1 MKYTVQRGTKDILPN
16 EIGVWQIIEKTCRK
30 LFELYNY
37 KEIRT
42 PIFEA
47 TELFSRSIGSTTDI
61 VSKEMYTFPDR
72 KGRSLT
78 LRPEETAPVVRASIQ
93 NNLLSKNNTTKLYYL
108 GPMFRYERPQAGR
121 QRQFHQ
127 AGIEVFGS
135 DDPLVDVEVILLAE
149 QIGNRL
155 GLSDL
160 GIDINSVGD
169 KQCRPEYI
177 KSLKDYFKDKI
188 KEMCGECGKRFEFNP
203 LRILDCKEPNCQK
216 YIEKA
221 PASSQTLCLDCKIH
235 FEKVIEGL
243 KASGIKYKINNRLV
257 RGLDYYTRTTFEVI
271 SKQLGAQNAVCGGG
285 RYDTLVEE
293 LGGGPIPAMG
303 FAIGLERI
311 VEIVKSQTLPAGR
324 QVPMTKSQQGIK
336 LYIVTLGEEA
346 QKIGFDL
353 LTKARKAGI
362 SSDMDY
368 LGKGLSAQLKAADR
382 QKAKYSLIIGEEEIK
397 KNKYI
402 LRDMKSASQTEV
414 SPDEVIQTFQK

>member
-1 MKYTVQRGTKDILPN
+1 MKYTVQRGTKDILPD
-16 EIGVWQIIEKTCRK
+16 EVSVWQVIEKTCRK

-47 TELFSRSIGSTTDI
+47 TDLFSRSIGSTTDI

-78 LRPEETAPVVRASIQ
+78 LRPEETAPVVRAGIEH
-93 NNLLSKNNTTKLYYL
+93 NLLSKDNVTKLYYI

-149 QIGNRL
+149 QIFNRL
-155 GLSDL
+155 MLRDL
-160 GIDINSVGD
+160 EVDLNSVGC
-169 KQCRPEYI
+169 KECRPEFT
-177 KSLKDYFKDKI
+177 KRLKDYFKDKI
-188 KEMCGECGKRFEFNP
+188 KDLCEECRKRFDFNP
-203 LRILDCKEPNCQK
+203 LRILDCKEPSCQK

-221 PASSQTLCLDCKIH
+221 PASSETLCLDCKIH
-235 FEKVIEGL
+235 FEKVIEGI
-243 KASGIKYKINNRLV
+243 KVSGIKYKINNRLV
-257 RGLDYYTRTTFEVI
+257 RGLDYYTRTTFEVV

-303 FAIGLERI
+303 FAIGLERL
-311 VEIVKSQTLPAGR
+311 VEIIKTQNSKLKTQN
-324 QVPMTKSQQGIK
+324 GIL

-346 QKIGFDL
+346 KKIGFDL
-353 LTKARKAGI
+353 LIKARKAGI

-368 LGKGLSAQLKAADR
+368 LGKSLSSQLKAADR
-382 QKAKYSLIIGEEEIK
+382 QKARYALIIGEEEIK
-397 KNKYI
+397 KSKYI
-402 LRDMKSASQTEV
+402 LRDMKLASQTEIPP
-414 SPDEVIQTFQK
+414 SEIISKLQD